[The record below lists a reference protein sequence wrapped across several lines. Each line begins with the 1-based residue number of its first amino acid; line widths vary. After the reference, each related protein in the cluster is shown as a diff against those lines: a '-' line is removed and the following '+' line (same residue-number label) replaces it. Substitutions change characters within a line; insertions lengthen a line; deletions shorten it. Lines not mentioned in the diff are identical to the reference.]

1 MLSNRRYTLAT
12 LCALTLAGC
21 GSKSDKPTAEK
32 KDAGSGGPQVAPLT
46 APPSG
51 IDKIARMNFV
61 YAEGWPAYDKAV
73 ALRAKG
79 DAAGARAQ
87 LEASIAKDPDHLDAH
102 YLLAKVLAQAGE
114 HAAAVDHLVTA
125 LGGDYYKYGPALLE
139 DKDFTEF
146 LATPHGDAVKALA
159 QRIGA
164 DYAKRVASGLWLV
177 GRRSTFKWPTQSG
190 AQSATTRGELYAYDR
205 ETKRYLRLSHTDHK
219 VAGYVRSPSGKEI
232 ALLGWDRIDHAKADD
247 DASTFAAGW
256 VIVLDTTT
264 WQPIGKRIA
273 LPAAREYSIGY
284 ADDQLL
290 AGTAQEDGRWSTKDP
305 QTLALDEATGK
316 ATKSTAMLPVPRIA
330 VTLDEGR
337 LVRAPE
343 GLVAVWSGEPP
354 TTPSFKTGGGTE
366 IAIPESH
373 AAWQSS
379 FAVAPTSGRV
389 AFATAVDPCAKGVES
404 SLYVSDGKTA
414 SLKHL
419 LTMKSRF
426 ANRWLDA
433 DTLAYEDGK
442 GSIRLWDATTA
453 RQSARL
459 ENAAGIALDVLSL
472 APARLCKGETP
483 VDAPDGAVGGDTGSG
498 SAAAPSDDEPMPPEE
513 PAK

>member
-1 MLSNRRYTLAT
+1 MLSNARYTLAT
-12 LCALTLAGC
+12 LCALALAGC
-21 GSKSDKPTAEK
+21 GSKTDKPTAEK
-32 KDAGSGGPQVAPLT
+32 KDAGSAGPQVAPLT

-51 IDKIARMNFV
+51 VDKIARMNFV

-73 ALRAKG
+73 ALRGKG

-87 LEASIAKDPDHLDAH
+87 LETSIAKDPDHLDAH

-114 HAAAVDHLVTA
+114 HAAAVEHLVTA
-125 LGGDYYKYGPALLE
+125 LGGDYYKYGPALLD

-146 LATPHGDAVKALA
+146 LATPHGAAVKALA
-159 QRIGA
+159 QTIGA
-164 DYAKRVASGLWLV
+164 DYAKRVASGMWLV
-177 GRRSTFKWPTQSG
+177 GRRSTFKWPTGSG

-219 VAGYVRSPSGKEI
+219 VAGYARSPSGKQV

-264 WQPIGKRIA
+264 WQQVGKRIA
-273 LPAAREYSIGY
+273 LPAAREYDIGY
-284 ADDQLL
+284 QDEQLI
-290 AGTAQEDGRWSTKDP
+290 AGAAQEDGRWATKDP
-305 QTLALDEATGK
+305 QTLALDPTSGK
-316 ATKSTAMLPVPRIA
+316 ATKSTTALPVPRIA

-337 LVRAPE
+337 VIRAPD

-354 TTPSFKTGGGTE
+354 TTPSFKTAGGAE
-366 IAIPESH
+366 VAIPESH
-373 AAWQSS
+373 SAWQAS
-379 FAVAPTSGRV
+379 FSVAPTSGRV
-389 AFATAVDPCAKGVES
+389 AFATAVDPCAKGVAS

-414 SLKHL
+414 ALKHL

-442 GSIRLWDATTA
+442 GSIRIWDATTG
-453 RQSARL
+453 RQAVRL
-459 ENAAGIALDVLSL
+459 ENAAGIGLDVLSL

-483 VDAPDGAVGGDTGSG
+483 VENPDGAIGGDPMESGSG
-498 SAAAPSDDEPMPPEE
+498 SAEEPMPQEE
-513 PAK
+513 PK